1 MLDAVLAD
9 TQSKVQT
16 IFEKITI
23 KFDDRLSEPILYAV
37 SGGKCIRAFLAIES
51 AKIYGVAE
59 CQAVRVGAAVE
70 AIHAYSLIHDDLPC
84 MDNDNFRR
92 GKPTLHIKWQES
104 VAVLTGDALQSLSF
118 EILSEEKTSN
128 DPLVR
133 LALISTLSKAIG
145 AKGMVYGQFLDMEA
159 ERQEKVFDLPAI
171 MKLQNRKTGALIEWS
186 ALSGPL
192 MAGVDNTPLKK
203 YAELLGLAFQI
214 QDDILD
220 VEGEMKVVGKRL
232 RKDYLAGKATFVSF
246 LGLSDAKKKARLL
259 IEEAIAELDT
269 LGKSSENLK
278 ALAQFV
284 ISREV

>member
-23 KFDDRLSEPILYAV
+23 KFDYRLSEPILYAV

-104 VAVLTGDALQSLSF
+104 VAVLIGDALQSLSF

-159 ERQEKVFDLPAI
+159 ERQGKVFDLAAI

-269 LGKSSENLK
+269 FGKSSENLK

>member
-1 MLDAVLAD
+1 M
-9 TQSKVQT
+9 
-16 IFEKITI
+16 
-23 KFDDRLSEPILYAV
+23 
-37 SGGKCIRAFLAIES
+37 CIRD
-51 AKIYGVAE
+51 
-59 CQAVRVGAAVE
+59 R
-70 AIHAYSLIHDDLPC
+70 LIHDDLPC

-104 VAVLTGDALQSLSF
+104 VAVLIGDALQSLSF

-159 ERQEKVFDLPAI
+159 ERQGKVFDLAAI

-214 QDDILD
+214 QDDIPVSYTHLT
-220 VEGEMKVVGKRL
+220 L
-232 RKDYLAGKATFVSF
+232 PTKA
-246 LGLSDAKKKARLL
+246 
-259 IEEAIAELDT
+259 
-269 LGKSSENLK
+269 
-278 ALAQFV
+278 
-284 ISREV
+284 

>member
-104 VAVLTGDALQSLSF
+104 VAVLIGDALQSLSF

-159 ERQEKVFDLPAI
+159 ERQEKVFDLVAI

-232 RKDYLAGKATFVSF
+232 RKDHLAGKATFVSL

-269 LGKSSENLK
+269 FGKSSENLK

>member
-59 CQAVRVGAAVE
+59 CQAARVGAAVE

-104 VAVLTGDALQSLSF
+104 VAVLIGDALQSLSF

-145 AKGMVYGQFLDMEA
+145 AKGMVYGQFLD
-159 ERQEKVFDLPAI
+159 LS
-171 MKLQNRKTGALIEWS
+171 LIH
-186 ALSGPL
+186 
-192 MAGVDNTPLKK
+192 
-203 YAELLGLAFQI
+203 I
-214 QDDILD
+214 
-220 VEGEMKVVGKRL
+220 
-232 RKDYLAGKATFVSF
+232 
-246 LGLSDAKKKARLL
+246 
-259 IEEAIAELDT
+259 
-269 LGKSSENLK
+269 SEPT
-278 ALAQFV
+278 
-284 ISREV
+284 RPY